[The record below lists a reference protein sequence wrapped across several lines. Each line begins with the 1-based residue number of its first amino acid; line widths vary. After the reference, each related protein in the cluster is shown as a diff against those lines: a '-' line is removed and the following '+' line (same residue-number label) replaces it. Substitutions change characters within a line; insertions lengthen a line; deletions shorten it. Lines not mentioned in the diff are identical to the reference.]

1 MKNLFKIALV
11 ATALTMFACGGN
23 TNTDAT
29 DDPEKQ
35 QTTVEE
41 EANTERAS
49 ESDIAYNVLNLMI
62 KNGLDG
68 SDEAMAQLLEN
79 RAKYQGVSE
88 MKFDLPVP
96 TDGIGNY
103 YQCADDYED
112 IWTVRCYPRIQGG
125 WTVLA
130 GVEYVCGDW
139 SPSRYFVYNYDD
151 GKLTPA
157 MELLPQPKFND
168 IYTDPEMLKGL
179 SEERIASLKED
190 MDGNKPDVLG
200 FGSGVYYFD
209 IYDAPFIVLTDCQ
222 ETAMRNANYG
232 DIDFRF
238 AKTVYLWDGEGFVK
252 VGPVEGFAF
261 GDCADGD
268 DYTYTWSEEEGR
280 FVPEDC

>member
-11 ATALTMFACGGN
+11 ATSLTMFSCGGN

-125 WTVLA
+125 
-130 GVEYVCGDW
+130 
-139 SPSRYFVYNYDD
+139 
-151 GKLTPA
+151 
-157 MELLPQPKFND
+157 
-168 IYTDPEMLKGL
+168 
-179 SEERIASLKED
+179 
-190 MDGNKPDVLG
+190 
-200 FGSGVYYFD
+200 
-209 IYDAPFIVLTDCQ
+209 
-222 ETAMRNANYG
+222 
-232 DIDFRF
+232 
-238 AKTVYLWDGEGFVK
+238 
-252 VGPVEGFAF
+252 
-261 GDCADGD
+261 
-268 DYTYTWSEEEGR
+268 
-280 FVPEDC
+280 